1 MIIRSLLVGC
11 WHYKAVKWDDNIIE
25 SLIIVYN
32 VPLILIVR
40 YFVDR
45 GVSRFKVAGGSI
57 LPFECIFK
65 DVFD

>member
-1 MIIRSLLVGC
+1 MIVRSLIVGC
-11 WHYKAVKWDDNIIE
+11 RQYKIVKWDDYIIE
-25 SLIIVYN
+25 SLIIVHN

-40 YFVDR
+40 YFVDG

>member
-1 MIIRSLLVGC
+1 MIIRSLVVGC
-11 WHYKAVKWDDNIIE
+11 WIYKIVKWDDYIIE